1 MKSGKKLLLLTWVV
15 CIATA
20 VLITFGVLIWKVDIH
35 GPLAAALCIVSLC
48 GVFLLKIHYKTLE
61 QSMIDSIMVA
71 MQSIMILWSVG
82 VVIGTWI
89 SAGIVP
95 SMIYYGLEILSPSI
109 FLFASFFICSVVSLA
124 TGTSWGTVGTV
135 GLSLLGISFGLGIPA
150 PIVAGAIISG
160 SYFGDKMS
168 PLSDTTVLAP
178 AVAGTDLFLH
188 IKAMLWTTGP
198 TYIIVSV
205 ILLFMGTRYSNGTIE
220 VEKIQ
225 AMLAIMQNEFWISPI
240 ALVAP
245 AVVIFL
251 SVKKVPALPSIWA
264 GIAIAMVF
272 IVIQGHGPID
282 MFQIFQT
289 GYKSTLSNNLA
300 SGIDNF
306 AAAAQFISEHKLT
319 ATPEIVIAS
328 AKDIAS
334 LVNRGGL
341 QSMNW
346 TVSLMV
352 IALSFGGAMECCGFF
367 TVILSTVMKRVRRVP
382 GLIFATGVSS
392 LLSNCFLGDAY
403 LSIAVPGRI
412 YKPAFEEMGLHPRM
426 LSRTLEDWG
435 TLTAGLV
442 PWCTGAVFCT
452 GALGVSAW
460 EYVPWAFLLWMNPI
474 VAVILTYCGIGIYWQ
489 DPSGEPIRS
498 RTRPKFLKN

>member
-1 MKSGKKLLLLTWVV
+1 MKTGKKLLLLTWVV

-20 VLITFGVLIWKVDIH
+20 VLITFGVLYWKVDIH
-35 GPLAAALCIVSLC
+35 GPLAAALCVVSLC
-48 GVFLLKIHYKTLE
+48 GVFFLKVSYKTLE
-61 QSMIDSIMVA
+61 QSMINSIMVA

-95 SMIYYGLEILSPSI
+95 SMIYYGLEILSPQI
-109 FLFASFFICSVVSLA
+109 FLFASFVICSIVSLA

-188 IKAMLWTTGP
+188 IKAMIWTTGP
-198 TYIIVSV
+198 TYIIVSA
-205 ILLFMGTRYSNGTIE
+205 ILLLMGTKYSSGTIE
-220 VEKIQ
+220 VEKIN
-225 AMLAIMQNEFWISPI
+225 AMLAIMQSEFWISPI
-240 ALVAP
+240 ALLAP
-245 AVVIFL
+245 ALVIFL

-264 GIAIAMVF
+264 GIAVAMVF
-272 IVIQGHGPID
+272 IVIQGHGPVD
-282 MFQIFQT
+282 VFHIFQN
-289 GYKSTLSNNLA
+289 GYKSSIANNL
-300 SGIDNF
+300 GFGDDNL
-306 AAAAQFISEHKLT
+306 AAAALFISENGLDI
-319 ATPEIVIAS
+319 TPDIVVAS
-328 AKDIAS
+328 AKDIAG

-367 TVILSTVMKRVRRVP
+367 SVILATVMKRVRRVP
-382 GLIFATGVSS
+382 GLILATGVSS

-412 YKPAFEEMGLHPRM
+412 YKPAYEEMGLHPRM

-442 PWCTGAVFCT
+442 PWCTGAVFCS

-460 EYVPWAFLLWMNPI
+460 AYMPYAFLLWMNPI
-474 VAVILTYCGIGIYWQ
+474 VAVIITYCGIGIYWNG
-489 DPSGEPIRS
+489 PNGEPVRS
-498 RTRPKFLKN
+498 RTRPNFS